1 MKKLLQNIL
10 LFLAGLFFSLI
21 LAEIGI
27 RVFSPQPKYYAPQYL
42 FKVDELLGYKLTP
55 NFKGFYSTPENIVKI
70 RINSDGLRD
79 YEHGEK
85 RGARILGLGDSFVM
99 GVGVELEETFLY
111 LLEKHFNSNFEGF
124 QLDVIK
130 AGVQGYGTDQEL
142 SFYKTSGLT
151 YRPDLVILGFYPNDL
166 IDNLL
171 PNFTVRNGYLTM
183 EGEAITKIKKNR
195 SLINYNYITGLL
207 KNEIHLF
214 RFITNNL
221 GNIPFFKK
229 IFMKAA
235 DKLKKSRRN
244 RIAIYSKQYDKKL
257 QEGWL
262 VTKKNLKELKNEVR
276 SNNSELLI
284 VYIPERLQVYKEQ
297 WERVKKQW
305 GLNDINYDKDRPNKI
320 LSDFCKESNI
330 PFLDLSF
337 EFIMHVE
344 KGEEIYYQLDPH
356 LTVNGNEVAAKV
368 IYKKIIDD
376 QLIKISEKSNAR

>member
-27 RVFSPQPKYYAPQYL
+27 RVFLPQPKYYAPQYL

-111 LLEKHFNSNFEGF
+111 LLEKHFNSDFEGF
-124 QLDVIK
+124 QFDVIK

-195 SLINYNYITGLL
+195 P
-207 KNEIHLF
+207 KN
-214 RFITNNL
+214 
-221 GNIPFFKK
+221 PK
-229 IFMKAA
+229 
-235 DKLKKSRRN
+235 
-244 RIAIYSKQYDKKL
+244 
-257 QEGWL
+257 
-262 VTKKNLKELKNEVR
+262 
-276 SNNSELLI
+276 
-284 VYIPERLQVYKEQ
+284 
-297 WERVKKQW
+297 
-305 GLNDINYDKDRPNKI
+305 
-320 LSDFCKESNI
+320 
-330 PFLDLSF
+330 
-337 EFIMHVE
+337 
-344 KGEEIYYQLDPH
+344 
-356 LTVNGNEVAAKV
+356 
-368 IYKKIIDD
+368 
-376 QLIKISEKSNAR
+376 